1 MGSEGCLYF
10 GTHIPFPKLAIII
23 SRMHECV
30 FERVWEIDPFEDD
43 NICPYQEQNKMEK
56 QKNIVCGADIHK
68 KFIMATVLSRDG
80 NMIRERFG
88 MTLDEILRFKDWV
101 INNNCESVAIEST
114 GIYWVSIY
122 TVLEGNIEVIL
133 ANAYKVKHTPGR
145 KTDKRD
151 SKWLAE
157 LCLNGMIEPSRIFPK
172 DDRELRALT
181 RAREK
186 LVDNSTQMKN
196 RVHKEL
202 ESACIKI
209 SSVLSDIF
217 GKSGMKIINGLL
229 EGKNIDEILKTI
241 TSKKIL
247 KKEPELREA
256 IKNGLDPARILMI
269 RTYLE
274 LIKTIE
280 DKIDTLNREIMGQMQ
295 RLKEDLEI
303 ALSISGM
310 GFKSAST
317 ILAEIGNYKDFET
330 GEQLASWCGLTP
342 NVSQS
347 ADKLV
352 TGSIT
357 KQGSK
362 HVRRMLVQVAH
373 AISRMKNSKL
383 KRFFLRIQAKKGKKK
398 AVVAL
403 ARKIICILHHLL
415 VNREKYQD
423 NEVSKAKNVKL
434 NWTSSPIQMTEQDM
448 ISVLVSAGYTVQ
460 KMMSTDCI

>member
-1 MGSEGCLYF
+1 
-10 GTHIPFPKLAIII
+10 
-23 SRMHECV
+23 
-30 FERVWEIDPFEDD
+30 
-43 NICPYQEQNKMEK
+43 MEK
-56 QKNIVCGADIHK
+56 QKNIACGADIHK
-68 KFIMATVLSRDG
+68 KFIMATILSRNG
-80 NMIRERFG
+80 NIIRGRFG
-88 MTLDEILRFKDWV
+88 MSLDEILRFKDWV

-186 LVDNSTQMKN
+186 LVNNSTQMKN
-196 RVHKEL
+196 RIHKEL

-217 GKSGMKIINGLL
+217 GVSGMKIINGLL
-229 EGKNIDEILKTI
+229 EGKNIDEILKLI

-247 KKEPELREA
+247 QKEKEIREA
-256 IKNGLDPARILMI
+256 VKNSLDPARILLI

-274 LIKTIE
+274 LIEKIE
-280 DKIDTLNREIMGQMQ
+280 SEIEILNNEIMCRMQ
-295 RLKEDLEI
+295 RFKEDLEI
-303 ALSISGM
+303 AMSMTGM
-310 GFKSAST
+310 GFASAST

-330 GEQLASWCGLTP
+330 AERLASWCGLTP
-342 NVSQS
+342 EVSQS

-352 TGSIT
+352 TGGIT

-373 AISRMKNSKL
+373 AISRSKNSKL
-383 KRFFLRIQAKKGKKK
+383 KRFFLHILAKKGKKK
-398 AVVAL
+398 AIVAL
-403 ARKIICILHHLL
+403 ARKVLCILHHLL
-415 VNREKYQD
+415 VNREKFQD
-423 NEVSKAKNVKL
+423 TEMSKTKKVKL
-434 NWTSSPIQMTEQDM
+434 YWASSPVQMTEEDM
-448 ISVLVSAGYTVQ
+448 INVLVCAGYTVQ
-460 KMMSTDCI
+460 KMK